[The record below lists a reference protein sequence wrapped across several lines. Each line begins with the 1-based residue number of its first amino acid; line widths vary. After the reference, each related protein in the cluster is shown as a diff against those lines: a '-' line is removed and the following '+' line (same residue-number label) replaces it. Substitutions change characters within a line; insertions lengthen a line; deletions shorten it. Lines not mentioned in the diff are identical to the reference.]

1 MTTASSSPEQPLRQ
15 GLTTTALG
23 GTEVELLHAAL
34 S

>member
-15 GLTTTALG
+15 GLSTIALGDAAVALRHTAL
-23 GTEVELLHAAL
+23 